1 MKHPF
6 GTKRTHRRIL
16 LVSLVVGLL
25 LPSVALAATPSAQNP
40 QSGSTGVQ
48 GEISGPPPKT
58 APTIAIPS
66 NGQVFTTVPIT
77 VSGLCSGKL
86 LVKVFDNGVFVGA
99 AVCQNGSYSLKS
111 DLFSGRND
119 LVAKQYDALDQSSPA
134 SNTVTVTFDDAQFTQ
149 FGTHVAL
156 TSDYARRGANP
167 GQTLTWPVTVSSGV
181 GPYAISVDWG
191 DGKAADLISQPYPA
205 TINLQHVYATAGTY
219 DIIVKATDKN
229 GTTAYLQL
237 VGVANGSA
245 SQLGS
250 SSNNGNKSPT
260 TKTVVLWWPA
270 AVLLVLAVV
279 SFWLGRR
286 YELASL
292 RKRMENRS

>member
-1 MKHPF
+1 MKHAF
-6 GTKRTHRRIL
+6 AGKRAHLKIML
-16 LVSLVVGLL
+16 IGLAVSLLM
-25 LPSVALAATPSAQNP
+25 LPSVAFATVPPAQNP

-58 APTIAIPS
+58 APTIAIPG
-66 NGQVFTTVPIT
+66 NGQVFTSVPIT

-99 AVCQNGSYSLKS
+99 TVCQNGSYSLKV

-119 LVAKQYDALDQSSPA
+119 LVVKQYDALDQSSPA
-134 SNTVTVTFDDAQFTQ
+134 SNTVTVTFDDTQFTQ

-191 DGKAADLISQPYPA
+191 DGKAADLISQPYPG
-205 TINLQHVYATAGTY
+205 TVNLHHVYDTAGTY
-219 DIIVKATDKN
+219 DIIIKATDKN

-250 SSNNGNKSPT
+250 SSKNGNKT
-260 TKTVVLWWPA
+260 TTITVVLWWPA
-270 AVLLVLAVV
+270 AILLVLAIV

-286 YELASL
+286 YELATL
-292 RKRMENRS
+292 RKRIEEGR